1 MAVTNMCPYLYYS
14 DQQISYTM
22 ERTFKEAFAG
32 FAKDTLDT
40 LGRNPALAEFPLAVS
55 HLLQKVG
62 IIYFNLRIHK

>member
-1 MAVTNMCPYLYYS
+1 
-14 DQQISYTM
+14 M

-55 HLLQKVG
+55 GLFVQINHNFKIFYSWGNRSMEKLQIKDILNTWLLG
-62 IIYFNLRIHK
+62 S

>member
-1 MAVTNMCPYLYYS
+1 
-14 DQQISYTM
+14 M

-55 HLLQKVG
+55 GLFFKRTTTIKTPRFHS
-62 IIYFNLRIHK
+62 

>member
-1 MAVTNMCPYLYYS
+1 
-14 DQQISYTM
+14 M

-55 HLLQKVG
+55 DLSVATSDLSIFSFRDFSAKL
-62 IIYFNLRIHK
+62 IESKNELTN

>member
-1 MAVTNMCPYLYYS
+1 
-14 DQQISYTM
+14 M

-55 HLLQKVG
+55 DLFVLFKLEMKPD
-62 IIYFNLRIHK
+62 II